1 MLNAKVFNLFITW
14 FISTILMVVFSPGNV
29 QGQEPRQ
36 SGLGA
41 DETSS
46 VLLAELQEELDA
58 FFSSKYTYCD
68 AQLLG
73 NYWGQ
78 SALDAKVR
86 IGQKILW
93 GDRGVAYLEQFIVD
107 AQGQALSQ
115 DIRNLCLYFE
125 QGYSYDDAVALAEFW
140 GDPSPWDAK
149 IRIERN
155 LILGNDEIVQEAL
168 RLATLE

>member
-1 MLNAKVFNLFITW
+1 MLNAKVFNLFVTW
-14 FISTILMVVFSPGNV
+14 FISTIMLVALTPENV
-29 QGQEPRQ
+29 EGQEPRK
-36 SGLGA
+36 SVLGA

-46 VLLAELQEELDA
+46 VLVAQLQEELDA

-68 AQLLG
+68 AQRLSE
-73 NYWGQ
+73 YWGQ
-78 SALDAKVR
+78 SVVDAKVR

-93 GDRGVAYLEQFIVD
+93 GDRGVAYLEQYLVD
-107 AQGQALSQ
+107 AQAQALFQ
-115 DIRNLCLYFE
+115 DIRNLCLFSE
-125 QGYSYDDAVALAEFW
+125 QGYTYDDAVALSKFW

-168 RLATLE
+168 RLATIQ